1 MVSKDVEVSD
11 ILEKVNNVTEESSLD
26 LSSGEDLS
34 IGIMNLISIEEHL
47 FFTANKT
54 NKDNYYHL
62 LNEIREIRKTLLKE
76 LIKDYEGE
84 EWCISKHLLA
94 ASMRVMEVGTK
105 ALTNG
110 EDDKAK
116 KLFEH
121 SYRLYMM
128 FWEINLKLADKPTTA
143 VKKAEPNNGQP
154 KPNSDDIIL
163 FYDIA
168 CEHCKDLELFLTK
181 HNLYTIFNIKKHEV
195 SSNEKNHKDMEGL
208 YKEYID
214 PKRELEVPLVSYN
227 NKVYMGEEEVI
238 KMLKNRIWQT
248 VNEKEQTLK
257 SLLKKTNLPSHIK
270 THHEQ
275 YSHILE
281 TALNC
286 CKE

>member
-1 MVSKDVEVSD
+1 MLSKDIEVAN
-11 ILEKVNNVTEESSLD
+11 ILDKVNNVTEEGSLD

-54 NKDNYYHL
+54 NKANYYNL

-94 ASMRVMEVGTK
+94 ASMRLMEVGTK

-110 EDDKAK
+110 EADKAK
-116 KLFEH
+116 GLFEH

-128 FWEINLKLADKPTTA
+128 FWEINLKLADKPNVTQT
-143 VKKAEPNNGQP
+143 EPNNGQP
-154 KPNSDDIIL
+154 IPISNDIVL

-168 CEHCKDLELFLTK
+168 CEHCKNLELFLTK
-181 HNLYTIFNIKKHEV
+181 NNLYTIFNIKKYEV
-195 SSNEKNHKDMEGL
+195 SSNEKNHKDMEDL
-208 YKEYID
+208 YKKCID

-227 NKVYMGEEEVI
+227 NKGYMGEEEVI
-238 KMLKNRIWQT
+238 KMLKNRIW
-248 VNEKEQTLK
+248 
-257 SLLKKTNLPSHIK
+257 
-270 THHEQ
+270 
-275 YSHILE
+275 
-281 TALNC
+281 
-286 CKE
+286 